1 MSFFA
6 QIGEVV
12 AALNATFLVE
22 AAQAVADQKKTKGHG
37 SASGRGHRM
46 EAAFRG
52 DNRGQLKPA
61 GAQFPTTGFPAL
73 EGTSGGLVPRFG
85 RFHLVV
91 GLDGQPLATFGGT
104 GDAGTSFLIFRDP
117 AAPPSQGFPADVLEA
132 ENGHEA
138 EPAKQALYVLNE
150 GCGVEGR
157 QAQKS
162 RTASKSASPPQWA
175 PRGRVAPCRQ
185 MDNDDRKGCGLSGF
199 RQRRRGQ
206 GEDGTA

>member
-1 MSFFA
+1 MPLLA
-6 QIGEVV
+6 EVREII
-12 AALNATFLVE
+12 AALDPPFLVE
-22 AAQAVADQKKTKGHG
+22 TAETVADQKKTKGHG

-104 GDAGTSFLIFRDP
+104 SP
-117 AAPPSQGFPADVLEA
+117 
-132 ENGHEA
+132 
-138 EPAKQALYVLNE
+138 EP
-150 GCGVEGR
+150 
-157 QAQKS
+157 
-162 RTASKSASPPQWA
+162 
-175 PRGRVAPCRQ
+175 
-185 MDNDDRKGCGLSGF
+185 
-199 RQRRRGQ
+199 
-206 GEDGTA
+206 